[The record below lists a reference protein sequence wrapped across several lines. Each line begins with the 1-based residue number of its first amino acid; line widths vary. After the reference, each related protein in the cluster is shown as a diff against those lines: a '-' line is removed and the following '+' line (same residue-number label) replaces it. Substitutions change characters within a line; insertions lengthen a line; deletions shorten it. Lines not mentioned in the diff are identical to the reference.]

1 MKEVILCIVNIQ
13 GIYSKLNHYEE
24 VLLKA
29 PTVYPHVSQP
39 PKNLKVKVSHLHPT
53 TKDIRI
59 GMC

>member
-1 MKEVILCIVNIQ
+1 VNIQ
-13 GIYSKLNHYEE
+13 GIHSKHNLYGEE
-24 VLLKA
+24 GSLEG